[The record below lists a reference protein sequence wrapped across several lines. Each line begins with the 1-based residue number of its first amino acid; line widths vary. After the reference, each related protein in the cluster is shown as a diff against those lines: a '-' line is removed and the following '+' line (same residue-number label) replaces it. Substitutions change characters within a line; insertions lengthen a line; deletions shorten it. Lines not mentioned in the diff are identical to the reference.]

1 MYEIVV
7 HKIDMKGH
15 AREKVEFFL
24 ATFGLSL
31 DDDVEHTII
40 ARIDDRI
47 IGTCSHA
54 GKVIKCFA
62 VSKDYQ
68 NVGISERLLT
78 EITNDMF
85 DKGIQDSFIFTR
97 PENKVL
103 FEGFGFKEIHT
114 ADNIALLESGS
125 RDIKGYIARMFKNSN
140 LDNNEKAALVV
151 NCNPFTRGHR
161 YLIQKASEEND
172 QVIVFVVEEDLSLF
186 PFSVRI
192 KLIREGL
199 KDLENVTVLPGGE
212 YIISS
217 GTFPTYFLREDEEK
231 DKAYQSLDAGI
242 FGRYIASVFNIR
254 RRYLGTE
261 PYSKTTD
268 EYNKAMIDIL
278 PKYGVDIVLVERLE
292 IDTKI
297 VSASTVRQ
305 LVREDR
311 WSEIKA
317 MVPDSTYNYLLSDE
331 AIPVIENIKKS
342 HSRH

>member
-7 HKIDMKGH
+7 HKIDIKSHM
-15 AREKVEFFL
+15 REKVELFL
-24 ATFGLSL
+24 ASFGLAL
-31 DDDVEHTII
+31 DDDVEHTVI
-40 ARIDDRI
+40 ARLDNRI
-47 IGTCSHA
+47 IGTCSYA

-62 VSKDYQ
+62 VAKEYQ
-68 NVGISERLLT
+68 SIGVSERLLT
-78 EITNDMF
+78 EITNVMF
-85 DKGIQDSFIFTR
+85 DQGIQDSFIFTR

-114 ADNIALLESGS
+114 ADNIVLLESGS
-125 RDIKGYIARMFKNSN
+125 RDIKRYISKMFKNSN
-140 LDNNEKAALVV
+140 LNDGPKAALVV
-151 NCNPFTRGHR
+151 NCNPFTLGHR
-161 YLIQKASEEND
+161 YLIQKASEENR

-186 PFSVRI
+186 PFHIRM

-199 KDLENVTVLPGGE
+199 KNLENVTVLPGGE

-242 FGRYIASVFNIR
+242 FGKYIAPVFNIR
-254 RRYLGTE
+254 KRYLGTE
-261 PYSKTTD
+261 PYSKTTN
-268 EYNKAMIDIL
+268 EYNQAMMSIL
-278 PKYGVDIVLVERLE
+278 PKYGVEIVLVDRLE

-305 LVREDR
+305 LIKEDR

-317 MVPDSTYNYLLSDE
+317 MVPDSTYNYLVSDD
-331 AIPVIENIKKS
+331 AALVLENIKKS
-342 HSRH
+342 NSRH

>member
-1 MYEIVV
+1 MYDIMV
-7 HKIDMKGH
+7 HKIDIKGPM
-15 AREKVEFFL
+15 REKVELFL
-24 ATFGLSL
+24 ASFGLAL

-40 ARIDDRI
+40 ARVDNRI
-47 IGTCSHA
+47 IGTCSYA

-62 VSKDYQ
+62 VAKEYQ
-68 NVGISERLLT
+68 SLGISERILT
-78 EITNDMF
+78 EITNAMF
-85 DKGIQDSFIFTR
+85 DRGIQDSFIFTR

-114 ADNIALLESGS
+114 ADNISLLESGS
-125 RDIKGYIARMFKNSN
+125 RDIRGYVAKMYRDST
-140 LDNNEKAALVV
+140 LDDGEKAALVV
-151 NCNPFTRGHR
+151 NCNPFTLGHR
-161 YLIQKASEEND
+161 YLIQKAAEENR

-186 PFSVRI
+186 PFNVRI

-242 FGRYIASVFNIR
+242 FGKYIAPVFNIKK
-254 RRYLGTE
+254 RYLGTE
-261 PYSKTTD
+261 PYSKTTN
-268 EYNKAMIDIL
+268 EYNQAMMNIL
-278 PKYGVDIVLVERLE
+278 PKYGVEIVLIDRLE
-292 IDTKI
+292 ISTKI

-305 LVREDR
+305 LIKEDR

-331 AIPVIENIKKS
+331 AGRVLEKIKKS
-342 HSRH
+342 NSRH

>member
-7 HKIDMKGH
+7 HKIDLKSHM
-15 AREKVEFFL
+15 RERVEVFL
-24 ATFGLSL
+24 ASFGLAL
-31 DDDVEHTII
+31 DGDVEYTII
-40 ARIDDRI
+40 ARMDDRI
-47 IGTCSHA
+47 IGTCSYA

-62 VSKDYQ
+62 VSKAYQ
-68 NVGISERLLT
+68 NIGISERLLT
-78 EITNDMF
+78 EITNVMF
-85 DKGIQDSFIFTR
+85 DKGIQDAFIFTR
-97 PENKVL
+97 PENKIL

-125 RDIKGYIARMFKNSN
+125 RDIKRYIARMFKSLN
-140 LDNNEKAALVV
+140 LDDNEKAALVV
-151 NCNPFTRGHR
+151 NCNPFTLGHR
-161 YLIQKASEEND
+161 YLIQKASEENN

-186 PFSVRI
+186 PFDIRM

-242 FGRYIASVFNIR
+242 FGKYIAPVFNIKK
-254 RRYLGTE
+254 RYLGTE

-268 EYNKAMIDIL
+268 EYNQAMINIL
-278 PKYGVDIVLVERLE
+278 PKYGIEIVLVDRLE
-292 IDTKI
+292 VESKV

-305 LVREDR
+305 LIKKDC
-311 WSEIKA
+311 WSEIRA
-317 MVPDSTYNYLLSDE
+317 MVPNSTYNYLISDE
-331 AIPVIENIKKS
+331 AISVIEKIKKS
-342 HSRH
+342 NSRH